1 MTLSGS
7 LSDWSVTDLL
17 SMFKVT
23 KKTGTLRL
31 SGSRAG
37 AIHFDGGRVVAAEVT
52 GTADGPAEADRTD
65 AVDALFMLAA
75 ESDGRF
81 EMGPY
86 QGPEG
91 PGWDVEELLSD
102 VSRLDSL
109 ESDVDDA
116 GLTKA
121 PLMLADHI
129 EAPVT
134 VAVEDWWAV
143 ASLVSV
149 LSLDQLE
156 DVFGRARAIRLLH
169 TLWRLGIIEALDDG
183 EPVLAD
189 DSERHAEEPAAVP
202 IGDIVAEGPTQTED
216 EPEDGEAV
224 RDEESWLDEIAAA
237 TEHGIVTEPVS
248 IEERRNLR
256 GISAPASTTLTGPV
270 LDDMRRLRGRAGE

>member
-7 LSDWSVTDLL
+7 LSNWSVNDLL
-17 SMFKVT
+17 SMFNVT

-37 AIHFDGGRVVAAEVT
+37 AIHFEDGRVVAAEVAGNGNGEAT
-52 GTADGPAEADRTD
+52 ADRTE
-65 AVDALFMLAA
+65 AVDALFMLSAA
-75 ESDGRF
+75 SDGHF
-81 EMGPY
+81 EMGAY
-86 QGPEG
+86 EG
-91 PGWDVEELLSD
+91 PVGSGWDVAELLSD

-109 ESDVDDA
+109 HADVEEA
-116 GLTKA
+116 GLSKA

-129 EAPVT
+129 DAPVT
-134 VAVEDWWAV
+134 VAIEDWWAL

-169 TLWRLGIIEALDDG
+169 TLWRLGVIEALQGDEIDLVGIGEEHAAVAETDDG
-183 EPVLAD
+183 
-189 DSERHAEEPAAVP
+189 
-202 IGDIVAEGPTQTED
+202 AEGTGSEPSDGTE
-216 EPEDGEAV
+216 PSG

-237 TEHGIVTEPVS
+237 TERELPAEPVS

-270 LDDMRRLRGRAGE
+270 LDDMRRLRGRAGD